1 MVCELSNILK
11 RCLGRRVSDLSTYL
25 KTVLSKLKY
34 KTSDRHGIFFFFFLR
49 KNVEILITSGIVS
62 VKSEDDRRTGANQNR
77 RAEDG
82 RGPAVLF

>member
-1 MVCELSNILK
+1 ME
-11 RCLGRRVSDLSTYL
+11 
-25 KTVLSKLKY
+25 
-34 KTSDRHGIFFFFFLR
+34 FFFFLR
-49 KNVEILITSGIVS
+49 KNVEILITSGIIS